1 VVVEGVL
8 YLPVSPFYV
17 SDIQIDVPRIREAI
31 DRLWSKGWNVNHPY
45 FYSSANPSWRP
56 MVRTAEVPSSTK
68 MNVSSTSAPEPPY
81 IYQLKLVEGDPTYIN
96 KAETDIIH
104 HPSVIP

>member
-1 VVVEGVL
+1 
-8 YLPVSPFYV
+8 
-17 SDIQIDVPRIREAI
+17 
-31 DRLWSKGWNVNHPY
+31 
-45 FYSSANPSWRP
+45 
-56 MVRTAEVPSSTK
+56 